1 MIQRNFKFLFLYCFF
16 LVSCLDSDNND
27 ILVKVYEDEL
37 SMDHILNNLP
47 EDMLDTSFFLER
59 YQDKWVRTK
68 LMEHHANINL
78 NDDLKDYEKQVDE
91 YRSSLLIF
99 EYQQQ
104 LVHQNFDTN
113 ITDQEIKEYYAKYKE
128 NFKLHKNIFKG
139 KFIMFEN
146 DAPKQE
152 RLLSIFNSKNLYE
165 QDELLEYCQQFAEK
179 YYLKDSIWNYFSFFS
194 NHFPEY
200 LISNEEQFL
209 NQTNFLEFRYK
220 NYKCIL
226 FIKDYQLKGFISPLS
241 LEYDKIRMVILNKN
255 KLAYLKTVEDKLYQQ
270 AISSGKIKYY

>member
-1 MIQRNFKFLFLYCFF
+1 M
-16 LVSCLDSDNND
+16 SCLDSDNHG
-27 ILVKVYEDEL
+27 ILVTVYEDEL
-37 SMDHILNNLP
+37 SMNHILNNLP

-113 ITDQEIKEYYAKYKE
+113 ITDQEIKEYYANYKE

-139 KFIMFEN
+139 RFIMFED

-152 RLLSIFNSKNLYE
+152 RLVSIFNSKNPYE

-179 YYLKDSIWNYFSFFS
+179 YYLKDSIWNYFSFFT
-194 NHFPEY
+194 NNFPEY
-200 LISNEEQFL
+200 IVSNEERFL
-209 NQTNFLEFRYK
+209 NKTSLLEFRHED
-220 NYKCIL
+220 YKCIL
-226 FIKDYQLKGFISPLS
+226 FIKDYQLKGSISPLS
-241 LEYDKIRMVILNKN
+241 LQYDKIRMVILNKN
-255 KLAYLKTVEDKLYQQ
+255 KLAYLKKVEDKLYQQ